1 MQTFLSLIAL
11 LLVLFTTAIWLMLFV
26 VAARFIYLWIHAY
39 YGNDQQQ
46 GQYGRFDNGISKTT
60 RGCPGQLSAYDG
72 IILIVDCENAALGR
86 TVQRRRD

>member
-46 GQYGRFDNGISKTT
+46 GPSGRFDNGISKTT
-60 RGCPGQLSAYDG
+60 RGCPGQLSAYDR
-72 IILIVDCENAALGR
+72 IILSVSCENAALAR
-86 TVQRRRD
+86 AVQRRRD